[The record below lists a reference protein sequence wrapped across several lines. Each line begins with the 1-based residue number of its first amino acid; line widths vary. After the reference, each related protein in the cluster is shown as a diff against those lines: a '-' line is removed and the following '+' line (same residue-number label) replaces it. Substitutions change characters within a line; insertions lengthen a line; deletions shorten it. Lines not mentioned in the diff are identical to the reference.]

1 MRNRRRIKGIVLLT
15 LGGILL
21 CVAALWYCANILE
34 DKAAGEKAEV
44 ILDELLKQTE
54 ENKKLYESY
63 SKEEKHDFSENE
75 EFNNISESTSNLEEV
90 TLPDVPLITIN
101 GEKFCGRIVIEK
113 LNITLPVFWEWDYK
127 KLKEAPCR
135 YSGSIEDG
143 NMIIAAHN
151 YESHFGKLKNLN
163 NGDIILFIDSIGR
176 EYRYSVYEISHLD
189 GTAIEDMQAGNWAFT
204 LFTCTKGGS
213 QRVTVRCLE
222 IE

>member
-1 MRNRRRIKGIVLLT
+1 MKNRSKIRGIVLLT

-21 CVAALWYCANILE
+21 CIAALWYCANIIE
-34 DKAAGEKAEV
+34 DKTAGEKAEI

-54 ENKKLYESY
+54 ENKKLYENIL
-63 SKEEKHDFSENE
+63 KEESLFSEASDSLDTSEIPPPAE
-75 EFNNISESTSNLEEV
+75 ETVPQEI
-90 TLPDVPLITIN
+90 PLIIIN

-113 LNITLPVFWEWDYK
+113 LNITLPVFLEWDYK

-135 YSGSIEDG
+135 YSGSIKEG

-151 YESHFGKLKNLN
+151 YESHFGNLKKLKK
-163 NGDIILFIDSIGR
+163 GDIVLFIDSIGR
-176 EYRYSVYEISHLD
+176 EYRYGVYEISHLD
-189 GTAIEDMQAGNWAFT
+189 GTAVEDMQAGNWSFT